1 MPMAFETEP
10 FNGDPHIGERIR
22 ELVAKHGVRTIV
34 ETGTY
39 KGVTTRELCR
49 CGALQVTTIEKNPK
63 LREEAFANLAGMH
76 VTCLVGDSRE
86 KLPPRLDGCDEEPF
100 LFYLDAHWGND
111 WPLLGELA
119 AIADAGIKPVIVIH
133 DFEVP
138 GTDLGFDEY
147 GGQRL
152 NWEYVREAVERIY
165 GPEGY
170 VKTTNTPD
178 RAAGARRGVLYL
190 EPKEEA

>member
-39 KGVTTRELCR
+39 QGVTTL
-49 CGALQVTTIEKNPK
+49 ALACLVNAGGEVVSIEKNPK
-63 LREEAFANLAGMH
+63 LFKEAEERGMFAPVYL
-76 VTCLVGDSRE
+76 LDGDSRE
-86 KLPPRLDGCDEEPF
+86 RLPEVMTAWDGPF
-100 LFYLDAHWGND
+100 FFYLDAHWGAD

-152 NWEYVREAVERIY
+152 DWEYVRESVERIY

-170 VKTTNTPD
+170 VKTTNTPE

-190 EPKEEA
+190 EPRE

>member
-39 KGVTTRELCR
+39 KGVTTREL
-49 CGALQVTTIEKNPK
+49 AKLAFVFSIEKNEALWRELPPIMGIGWI
-63 LREEAFANLAGMH
+63 LR
-76 VTCLVGDSRE
+76 DSRVA
-86 KLPPRLDGCDEEPF
+86 LPKAIAASQGEP
-100 LFYLDAHWGND
+100 LFYLDAHWGAD

-119 AIADAGIKPVIVIH
+119 AIAEAGIKPVIVIH

-152 NWEYVREAVERIY
+152 DWEYVREAVERIY
-165 GPEGY
+165 GADGYERSTNDPE
-170 VKTTNTPD
+170 

-190 EPKEEA
+190 EPR